1 MNRVLL
7 IFIIVVVFSAVML
20 ALQGFYWYRVTEKE
34 REARELSRRLGTGD
48 GDAEENELLF
58 KLALKRDGDDSLDIA
73 ERIERKLL
81 LLLLHAGQPY
91 SFQSLVGQM
100 ALAALV
106 GMAAMGLVFK
116 SLPLALLGT
125 ALAYVPVM
133 LVRSK
138 ANARAAR
145 LTEQLPDALDMVAR
159 SLQAGHGIAESLR
172 GCAEE
177 MDMPISGEF
186 GLVYEQNNLGRDFR
200 DCMNAL
206 LGRNPS
212 NFDLKIFASSV
223 LLQRETGGNLIEI
236 LNGISNTI
244 RKRFLFKGK
253 VRALTAEARFS
264 AIILGALPIVIFGAI
279 KAIRPE
285 YLDPLF
291 NDPIGFAMVAFV
303 CTWFTLGV
311 IVMVELTKIEA

>member
-34 REARELSRRLGTGD
+34 RESKELSRRLGTGA
-48 GDAEENELLF
+48 GDTEENELLF
-58 KLALKRDGDDSLDIA
+58 KLALKKDDDDLDIA
-73 ERIERKLL
+73 SKVERNLSRLL
-81 LLLLHAGQPY
+81 LQAGQPY
-91 SFQSLVGQM
+91 SFQALVIQM
-100 ALAALV
+100 AAAALV
-106 GMAAMGLVFK
+106 GMAVLGLAFK
-116 SLPLALLGT
+116 SLPLALFGA
-125 ALAYVPVM
+125 ALAYVPIMIVK
-133 LVRSK
+133 SK

-145 LTEQLPDALDMVAR
+145 LTKQLPDALDLVAR
-159 SLQAGHGIAESLR
+159 SLQAGHGIAESMR

-200 DCMNAL
+200 DCLQAL
-206 LGRNPS
+206 VGRNPS

-236 LNGISNTI
+236 LNGISSTI
-244 RKRFLFKGK
+244 RKRFVFKGK
-253 VRALTAEARFS
+253 VKALTAEARFS
-264 AIILGALPIVIFGAI
+264 AIILGVLPIFIGATI
-279 KAIRPE
+279 RTIRPE

-291 NDPIGFAMVAFV
+291 TDPIGYAMVAFV
-303 CTWFTLGV
+303 CVWFTLGV
-311 IVMVELTKIEA
+311 VVMVELTKIEV

>member
-34 REARELSRRLGTGD
+34 RESKELSRRLGTGA
-48 GDAEENELLF
+48 GDTEENELLF
-58 KLALKRDGDDSLDIA
+58 KLALKKDDDDLDIA
-73 ERIERKLL
+73 AKVERNLSRLL
-81 LLLLHAGQPY
+81 LQAGQPY
-91 SFQSLVGQM
+91 SFQSLVVQM
-100 ALAALV
+100 AAAALV
-106 GMAAMGLVFK
+106 GMAALGLAFK
-116 SLPLALLGT
+116 SLPLALFGA
-125 ALAYVPVM
+125 ALAYVPIMIVK
-133 LVRSK
+133 SK

-145 LTEQLPDALDMVAR
+145 LTMQLPDALDLVAR
-159 SLQAGHGIAESLR
+159 SLQAGHGIAESMR

-200 DCMNAL
+200 DCLQAL
-206 LGRNPS
+206 VGRNPS

-236 LNGISNTI
+236 LNGISSTI
-244 RKRFLFKGK
+244 RKRFVFKGK
-253 VRALTAEARFS
+253 VKALTAEARFS
-264 AIILGALPIVIFGAI
+264 AIILGVLPIFIGATI
-279 KAIRPE
+279 RTIRPE

-291 NDPIGFAMVAFV
+291 TDPIGYAMVAFV
-303 CTWFTLGV
+303 CVWFTLGV
-311 IVMVELTKIEA
+311 VVMVELTKIEV

>member
-7 IFIIVVVFSAVML
+7 IFIIVVVFAAVML

-34 REARELSRRLGTGD
+34 REAKELSRRLGTGAAD
-48 GDAEENELLF
+48 TEENELLF
-58 KLALKRDGDDSLDIA
+58 RLALKRDDDEKLDIA
-73 ERIERKLL
+73 GRIERDLSRLL
-81 LLLLHAGQPY
+81 MQAGQPY
-91 SFQSLVGQM
+91 SFQSLIMQM

-106 GMAAMGLVFK
+106 GMAVLGLAFR
-116 SLPLALLGT
+116 SLPLALFGA

-133 LVRSK
+133 LVKSK

-145 LTEQLPDALDMVAR
+145 ITEQLPDALDLVAR
-159 SLQAGHGIAESLR
+159 SLQAGHGIAESMR

-200 DCMNAL
+200 DCLEAL
-206 LGRNPS
+206 VGRNPS

-236 LNGISNTI
+236 LEGISSTI
-244 RKRFLFKGK
+244 RKRFVFKGK
-253 VRALTAEARFS
+253 VKALTAEARFS
-264 AIILGALPIVIFGAI
+264 AIILGVLPIFIFSVI
-279 KAIRPE
+279 KVIRPE

-291 NDPIGFAMVAFV
+291 TDPIGFAMVAFV
-303 CTWFTLGV
+303 CVWFTLGV
-311 IVMVELTKIEA
+311 VVMVELTKIEV